1 MKFLLKFLFQKN
13 FVHIFQQSRT
23 DRDEYVLIRWE
34 NVDNGLQGYLSRN
47 WESLC
52 IIGSTFLWAPKI
64 ICVPVNVDDPYMHLY
79 CIVEQKICCQMA

>member
-1 MKFLLKFLFQKN
+1 MSVLNEKNEIYIENFISRN

-47 WESLC
+47 W
-52 IIGSTFLWAPKI
+52 STFLWAPKI
-64 ICVPVNVDDPYMHLY
+64 ISFV
-79 CIVEQKICCQMA
+79 CQ